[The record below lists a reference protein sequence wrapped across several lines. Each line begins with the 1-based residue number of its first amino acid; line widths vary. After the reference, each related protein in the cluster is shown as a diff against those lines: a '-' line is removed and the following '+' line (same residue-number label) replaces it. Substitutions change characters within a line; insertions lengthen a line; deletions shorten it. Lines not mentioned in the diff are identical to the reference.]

1 MPCFDVSALAPP
13 ASPAVSEALRR
24 LLSGS
29 SLSRLQL
36 QQAVAA
42 LLAGEATD
50 AQVGAFSA
58 VLRLRRAPETEL
70 AVLLESLRGR
80 LERLPRTTSTL
91 LSCGTA
97 GSEIGEP
104 HPLHTGT
111 ALVIAAAGLPALESV
126 QEGGAHGL
134 ARMALLEV
142 LGVLKPTDASGL
154 GEVLARHGVAF
165 SPLRPLLPGLKHLT
179 GPRAELGFPNVFQV
193 LATLLNPGGAEV
205 LYLGGHDASALEWMA
220 RLVGRFGTTR
230 CWVVRGL
237 DGLDAL
243 SPSGPSEV
251 AALGPD
257 GHVRLHTVLPED
269 AGLELVAPG
278 ALSGSSPV
286 EQARAL
292 RAMLAGEEGPLR
304 TAVLLNAA
312 GALLA
317 AEQVSSLAE
326 GATLAARAIDSGA
339 AMGKLV
345 ALAED

>member
-1 MPCFDVSALAPP
+1 MSALAPP
-13 ASPAVSEALRR
+13 ANPAVSEALRR
-24 LLSGS
+24 LLSGA

-58 VLRLRRAPETEL
+58 VLRMRRAPETEL
-70 AVLLESLRGR
+70 AVLLEALGARM
-80 LERLPRTTSTL
+80 ERLPRPPHDL

-97 GSEIGEP
+97 GSEVGDP

-111 ALVIAAAGLPALESV
+111 ALVSAAAGLPALEVV
-126 QEGGAHGL
+126 QEGGTHGIT
-134 ARMALLEV
+134 RMALLDALGIPGSRDADALGAV
-142 LGVLKPTDASGL
+142 L
-154 GEVLARHGVAF
+154 ERHGVAF
-165 SPLRPLLPGLKHLT
+165 APLRPLLPGLKHLT

-193 LATLLNPGGAEV
+193 LATLLNPGGADT
-205 LYLGGHDASALEWMA
+205 LYLGGHDAAALEWMA
-220 RLVGRFGTTR
+220 RLVGRFGTPR

-278 ALSGSSPV
+278 ALCGSSPV

-317 AEQVSSLAE
+317 AERVASLAE

-339 AMGKLV
+339 AMAKLV
-345 ALAED
+345 ALAER